1 MKDLTKQ
8 AQREFLDRYD
18 CECGC
23 GRIADSL
30 CWTGEDGFYMA
41 GCSHC
46 DETWE
51 VYFGVNPRKDELM
64 ETE

>member
-1 MKDLTKQ
+1 MAIYVDLDGTLAKYNGWKGP
-8 AQREFLDRYD
+8 EN
-18 CECGC
+18 
-23 GRIADSL
+23 I
-30 CWTGEDGFYMA
+30 GEPVPA
-41 GCSHC
+41 IC